1 MGSQD
6 RRDWARARR
15 TARVFAPSDGLQNEE
30 KMTKREL
37 IRSILD
43 PGRPQQRIPAA
54 FFMHFDPAF
63 HEGRAAVEKHL
74 EFFRFTDMDFVKI
87 QYERKFP
94 RMEIANPEDWSR
106 VPRLDR
112 SFFAPLLE
120 AVAGLVEEASA
131 EACVV
136 MTLYSPFMCAG
147 HIGGRET
154 LVQHIREDPA
164 AVNAGLE
171 IVTQS
176 LMVFVQECIRLGV
189 DGFYHSTQGG
199 EAGLLPEP
207 ILFDAV
213 VRPWDLLLMEEIAR
227 RCEFNILHVCDYH
240 GPYDDI
246 TRFVS
251 YPGHIVN
258 VNPHVGGSEI
268 EMEEISRM
276 FDRPFFGGLDRKG
289 VLATGT
295 EAEIRQEVR
304 NVLARK
310 PTRFLLGADC
320 TLPPG
325 TPWENLRIAI
335 EEAHAWRPD

>member
-15 TARVFAPSDGLQNEE
+15 TARVFAPSDGRQNEE
-30 KMTKREL
+30 KMSKREL

-154 LVQHIREDPA
+154 LVQHILEDPA

-189 DGFYHSTQGG
+189 DGFNHSTQ
-199 EAGLLPEP
+199 
-207 ILFDAV
+207 
-213 VRPWDLLLMEEIAR
+213 
-227 RCEFNILHVCDYH
+227 
-240 GPYDDI
+240 
-246 TRFVS
+246 
-251 YPGHIVN
+251 
-258 VNPHVGGSEI
+258 
-268 EMEEISRM
+268 
-276 FDRPFFGGLDRKG
+276 GLDRKG